1 MALWKPLSRARR
13 RRIYDRP
20 PAATLRV
27 EYRNP
32 PTASCVSRIS
42 PPLYCGSPYDL
53 RLEDHGFDPLLG
65 NNLRQVVRS
74 RVPLS
79 SSSKFGTGQWALM
92 PMPCGWEG
100 SRRSGVA
107 LAVLHRLH
115 GLSTY
120 ELTANGRKM
129 SSPPTLII
137 EYGTLYLLPQALFR
151 NKTVPPIGHC

>member
-1 MALWKPLSRARR
+1 MRGIQTRRGEALSLAVRSARLRTVRRARLCMALWKPLSRARR

-20 PAATLRV
+20 PAATLRA

-53 RLEDHGFDPLLG
+53 RLEDHGFDPLLF

-79 SSSKFGTGQWALM
+79 SNSKFGTGQWALM

-107 LAVLHRLH
+107 LTSKSSVVYPRTSSRLR
-115 GLSTY
+115 
-120 ELTANGRKM
+120 EGR
-129 SSPPTLII
+129 
-137 EYGTLYLLPQALFR
+137 
-151 NKTVPPIGHC
+151 